1 MFAGIH
7 GQNLSEGLSLAEFA
21 YSFSP
26 FVEEVWPDTVVIDV
40 EGCGLC
46 FGSAYELA
54 TIIAKQACA
63 SRQAGGLGTSVNVAL
78 AANPDAAVHAAR
90 RCAGITFTT
99 AGEELT
105 CLGPLRVSALEYSL
119 VNVEEKRAAEI
130 FETLKL
136 WGVLTF
142 KEFAELPVAG
152 VSERLGQEG
161 VHLQQLAAG
170 KTERHLKL
178 KQAAPVFENS
188 IELEYPIA
196 QLEPLSFIFA
206 RLLNQICA
214 SLQDYALATNELHVQ
229 MKLENKSTHELKLNL
244 PYPMRDQ
251 KVFLK
256 LLLLE
261 AEAHPPTEAI
271 VEVSINCEPV
281 KPRVLQTGLFIPL
294 APEPAKLELTLARL
308 AKLVGLENVGS
319 PQLLDTYRPDAFG
332 VKRFELK
339 ERKSKRP
346 TGNSKQ
352 RTGNSK
358 QQTVSGKQREAIPN
372 SKFKIPN
379 SRFQIPN
386 SRFQVENS
394 RIEVR
399 NSEFDIQNSQ
409 SEVRN
414 SQFDISKS
422 QSEIRNSKSEI
433 PTPQSEIRNPQ
444 FEVPT
449 PKFALGFRR
458 FRPPLRAMVE
468 AARGYPTEISAW
480 GKGRSV
486 YGKVVGLAG
495 PWRTSGEWWRSDL
508 WARDE
513 WDVAVEARGQRPEV
527 GDQRPEVRGQRSEI
541 GDRRLEDPKI
551 KELKSQGGPS
561 QILYRI
567 YRELKNG
574 TWFVE
579 GIYD

>member
-7 GQNLSEGLSLAEFA
+7 GQNLSDELSLAEFA

-40 EGCGLC
+40 EGCALQ

-54 TIIAKQACA
+54 TVIAKQAGA
-63 SRQAGGLGTSVNVAL
+63 PKQTGGLEARVNVAL
-78 AANPDAAVHAAR
+78 AANPDTAIHAAR
-90 RCAGITFTT
+90 RCHGITFT
-99 AGEELT
+99 APGEELT
-105 CLGPLRVSALEYSL
+105 CLGSLPISALEYSL
-119 VNVEEKRAAEI
+119 VNIESKQANEI
-130 FETLKL
+130 FATLKL
-136 WGVLTF
+136 WGVCTF
-142 KEFAELPVAG
+142 KEFAKLPVAG
-152 VSERLGQEG
+152 VSERLGQDG
-161 VHLQQLAAG
+161 VHLQQLAGG
-170 KTERHLKL
+170 KTDRHLKL

-214 SLQDYALATNELHVQ
+214 SLQAYALATNELHVQ
-229 MKLENKSTHELKLNL
+229 MKLENKSAHELKLNL
-244 PYPMRDQ
+244 PYPMRDH

-256 LLLLE
+256 LLLLD
-261 AEAHPPTEAI
+261 AEAHPPLAA
-271 VEVSINCEPV
+271 VVAVSINCEPV

-319 PQLLDTYRPDAFG
+319 PELLDTHRPDAFR

-339 ERKSKRP
+339 EQRSKVSKKHAGRMLALP
-346 TGNSKQ
+346 ALSKQKVAIKNSKFQ
-352 RTGNSK
+352 
-358 QQTVSGKQREAIPN
+358 IPN
-372 SKFKIPN
+372 SKFQIPNSKFEIPN
-379 SRFQIPN
+379 SRFEIPN
-386 SRFQVENS
+386 
-394 RIEVR
+394 
-399 NSEFDIQNSQ
+399 
-409 SEVRN
+409 
-414 SQFDISKS
+414 
-422 QSEIRNSKSEI
+422 
-433 PTPQSEIRNPQ
+433 
-444 FEVPT
+444 

-468 AARGYPTEISAW
+468 AACGYPTEINAW
-480 GKGRSV
+480 GKDRSV

-513 WDVAVEARGQRPEV
+513 WDVAVES
-527 GDQRPEVRGQRSEI
+527 RGQRSEVR
-541 GDRRLEDPKI
+541 GQKSEVRSQKSQVTDHRSEGSKI
-551 KELKSQGGPS
+551 KEVSNQGGPT

-567 YRELKNG
+567 YRELRSG

-579 GIYD
+579 GVYD